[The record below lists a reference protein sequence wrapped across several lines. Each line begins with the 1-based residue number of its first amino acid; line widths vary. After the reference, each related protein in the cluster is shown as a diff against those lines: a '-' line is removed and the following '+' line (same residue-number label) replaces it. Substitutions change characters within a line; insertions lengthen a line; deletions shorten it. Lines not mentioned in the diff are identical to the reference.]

1 VSQYSNED
9 GVDFVAVKHRWRWK
23 QKEKVEDEV
32 ADAIEKS
39 CSLHGVVHVR
49 SCASRGLTAYCCQG
63 LGPDFEEGSNG
74 EGMVVR
80 LIGFEKPNGLM
91 QY

>member
-9 GVDFVAVKHRWRWK
+9 GVDFVVVKHRWLWK

-49 SCASRGLTAYCCQG
+49 
-63 LGPDFEEGSNG
+63 
-74 EGMVVR
+74 
-80 LIGFEKPNGLM
+80 
-91 QY
+91 